1 MSQGW
6 TVETDQS
13 TDANYR
19 LSDLQVAMQEGAEK
33 DANNKLTISM
43 KHRFGLAIIAMG
55 SKSVPSTRTYNISS
69 VGAFSF
75 AYDAAN
81 TTCYAIGKFDGA
93 QPYRVGTSDI
103 DGTSKYYY
111 IVNLVKTTNSYTL
124 KSAYGTKY
132 NTTISNRQW
141 SDITISTSSNAITM
155 GSYRNITV
163 LPNYKNL
170 GILYSFTGTGQKY
183 EVPLE
188 GFKYQMEC
196 WGAEGGNSGVLI
208 GGQGAYTKGDIV
220 LGKNFVST
228 VYVYV
233 GGKGGCNGVATPSG
247 HMDILANPRT
257 ITNSRIRYNGGWNG
271 GGKGGTDGDPRN
283 TAVLSNGN
291 IKGGQQAYNGTDAG
305 GGGGAT
311 DIRLSLASSTL
322 TEWYSLN
329 SMNLRIMV
337 AAGGGGATGTYP
349 QSRDSKWHTYTNSC
363 HGGGLIGYKGYCPDV
378 TSTSYPYNT
387 IGYSTYYVNGGTQT
401 SGGTLQD
408 YTTVGSN
415 FSNRNAWSAGG
426 ASELEGSFGVGG
438 SGNYNVDAWA
448 GGGGGAGYYGG
459 AGGVAYLK
467 HYAGYSRN
475 GAGGSSFIAGHTGCS
490 SSVVYS
496 SKNYSFT
503 STLMID
509 GYGLKWT
516 TASTPTDNSTNR
528 MTMPNPDSSSTTTA
542 YGVAATGRLGNG
554 CARITC
560 LPYD

>member
-1 MSQGW
+1 MGIQPPSFVTRLLPMRLNPSLHRSSELFLGNVSSGW

-170 GILYSFTGTGQKY
+170 GILYSYAGTCQTFAPTLTSVKY
-183 EVPLE
+183 
-188 GFKYQMEC
+188 KMEC
-196 WGAEGGNSGVLI
+196 WGARGASGS
-208 GGQGAYTKGDIV
+208 GTYYGKGAYTSGVI
-220 LGKNFVST
+220 NINT
-228 VYVYV
+228 IENYYVYV
-233 GGKGGCNGVATPSG
+233 GQEGTASVAS
-247 HMDILANPRT
+247 DSPR
-257 ITNSRIRYNGGWNG
+257 WNG
-271 GGKGGTDGDPRN
+271 GGAYGGVKSGDG
-283 TAVLSNGN
+283 S
-291 IKGGQQAYNGTDAG
+291 
-305 GGGGAT
+305 GGGAT
-311 DIRLSLASSTL
+311 DIRLKVCSSNSAWYEYPSLCS
-322 TEWYSLN
+322 
-329 SMNLRIMV
+329 RIMV
-337 AAGGGGATGTYP
+337 AGGGGSNDDVCSASTY
-349 QSRDSKWHTYTNSC
+349 SHAGGVTVDCYAHA
-363 HGGGLIGYKGYCPDV
+363 GGLVGYHSYQSGGSYTDTNQTQGGVVASYETYKGV
-378 TSTSYPYNT
+378 
-387 IGYSTYYVNGGTQT
+387 
-401 SGGTLQD
+401 
-408 YTTVGSN
+408 
-415 FSNRNAWSAGG
+415 F
-426 ASELEGSFGVGG
+426 G
-438 SGNYNVDAWA
+438 SGNRTATGDVS
-448 GGGGGAGYYGG
+448 GGGGGYYGG
-459 AGGVAYLK
+459 GG
-467 HYAGYSRN
+467 GDR
-475 GAGGSSFIAGHTGCS
+475 GACGGSSFISGHSGCNAITKEVTAES
-490 SSVVYS
+490 SITHSGQANHYS
-496 SKNYSFT
+496 GKKFT
-503 STLMID
+503 STKMID
-509 GYGLKWT
+509 GAGYNWT
-516 TASTPTDNSTNR
+516 TKITGYVQ
-528 MTMPNPDSSSTTTA
+528 MPNPGS
-542 YGVAATGRLGNG
+542 ATGTYAQKAGHDGNG
-554 CARITC
+554 YARITC

>member
-1 MSQGW
+1 MRLNPSLHRSSELFLGNVSSGW

-170 GILYSFTGTGQKY
+170 GILYSYAGTGQTY
-183 EVPLE
+183 EAPLE

-196 WGAEGGNSGVLI
+196 WGASGGEGNST
-208 GGQGAYTKGDIV
+208 Y
-220 LGKNFVST
+220 
-228 VYVYV
+228 
-233 GGKGGCNGVATPSG
+233 GKGSYVSGTISLMKNIDFYVCVGQQGVT
-247 HMDILANPRT
+247 
-257 ITNSRIRYNGGWNG
+257 TNNAGAWNG
-271 GGKGGTDGDPRN
+271 GGMKGTEAQDG
-283 TAVLSNGN
+283 S
-291 IKGGQQAYNGTDAG
+291 
-305 GGGGAT
+305 GGGAT
-311 DIRLSLASSTL
+311 DIRTK
-322 TEWYSLN
+322 EGLN
-329 SMNLRIMV
+329 SAQLSSWTLAWNNTYGLRGRILV
-337 AAGGGGATGTYP
+337 AAGGGGSDDGAP
-349 QSRDSKWHTYTNSC
+349 ASNNCS
-363 HGGGLIGYKGYCPDV
+363 GGGLNSNATLYGG
-378 TSTSYPYNT
+378 SYTNA
-387 IGYSTYYVNGGTQT
+387 TQT
-401 SGGTLQD
+401 AASTHTLNGEFGAGNQS
-408 YTTVGSN
+408 YTK
-415 FSNRNAWSAGG
+415 AC
-426 ASELEGSFGVGG
+426 
-438 SGNYNVDAWA
+438 A
-448 GGGGGAGYYGG
+448 GGGGGYWGGSGSDYGG
-459 AGGVAYLK
+459 T
-467 HYAGYSRN
+467 
-475 GAGGSSFIAGHTGCS
+475 GGSSYISGHPGCIAIASAS
-490 SSVVYS
+490 STSEKSGTANTVAKATHYS
-496 SKNYSFT
+496 GLYFA
-503 STLMID
+503 STKMID
-509 GYGLKWT
+509 GTGHVWTTDIGTLEAMPNPT
-516 TASTPTDNSTNR
+516 TASSLYSSGVGNR
-528 MTMPNPDSSSTTTA
+528 
-542 YGVAATGRLGNG
+542 GNG
-554 CARITC
+554 YARITC